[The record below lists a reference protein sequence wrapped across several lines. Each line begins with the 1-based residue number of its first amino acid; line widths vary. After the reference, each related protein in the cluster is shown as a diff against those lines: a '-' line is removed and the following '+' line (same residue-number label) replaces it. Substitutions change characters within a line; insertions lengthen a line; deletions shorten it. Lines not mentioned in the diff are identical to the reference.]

1 MANVKIAMSGHGL
14 GEVFID
20 GNKILG
26 VRAISFSSEVGGV
39 NTVKLDLL
47 SEVCEIDNLE
57 TSQIV
62 DVTNIGSTAREYV
75 KVSDAD

>member
-1 MANVKIAMSGHGL
+1 MANVKIAMSGHGR

-62 DVTNIGSTAREYV
+62 DVTKIGSTAREYV